1 MSTASSYASYSRDAL
16 LARIA
21 ELEAQQALARA
32 PAVGPTET
40 TTAAIAAA
48 VTGGDC
54 PIGASR
60 KRKKDAPSSRSD
72 RQFNFSNHAARPI
85 ALRVAYLGW
94 AYYGLAAQ
102 EADTVPTIESHLFAA
117 LTTARLIPDRKS
129 CASSRCGR
137 TDRGVSSF
145 GQVVGLYVRS
155 NRKLGSP
162 GTVSWDAVEQAKRGE
177 HDTVAATE
185 VVGDDSSEIDY
196 VSVLNRLLPA
206 DIRVLAWSPVAPT
219 FDARFGCTSRRYK
232 YFFPAGTLNIGAMR
246 AAAATYPG
254 TTNDFRNFC
263 KVDPTKNVQSYVR
276 VVTEADVR
284 PLGRE
289 DENVGGWAEED
300 DGRAY
305 VDPVTGRARHETD
318 FFVFVVT
325 GSAFL
330 WHQVRCMMAILFL
343 VGKERE
349 SVDLPRRLIDD
360 AAAQATSTTPTVGGR
375 PMYDMAADTPL
386 VLVDCAYP
394 AGTFTWRV
402 DDTQRDRIA
411 EGLHMLWQEHAVK
424 AVQVRRLMDLLSGL
438 PVIDTAAAVVGK
450 GKAKAK
456 TKPYVA
462 VMDRQRCD
470 SIEER
475 LRKAG
480 AQLKGGT
487 KRRAGS
493 AMGTDN
499 AAEIDGGVAPM
510 EMDGDAATEVVS
522 DFVEK
527 KARKH

>member
-1 MSTASSYASYSRDAL
+1 MSTASTYENYSRDAL

-21 ELEAQQALARA
+21 ELEAQQALLTA
-32 PAVGPTET
+32 PATAAAKT
-40 TTAAIAAA
+40 TTGVTSAA
-48 VTGGDC
+48 VPADR
-54 PIGASR
+54 PIAASR
-60 KRKKDAPSSRSD
+60 KRSD
-72 RQFNFSNHAARPI
+72 RQFNFSNHPARPI
-85 ALRVAYLGW
+85 ALRIAYLGW

-117 LTTARLIPDRKS
+117 LTTARLIPDRKA

-155 NRKLGSP
+155 NRKPGAP
-162 GTVSWDAVEQAKRGE
+162 GTVPWDAVEQAKRGE
-177 HDTVAATE
+177 HDTVGAKAE
-185 VVGDDSSEIDY
+185 VEGGGDESGEIDY
-196 VSVLNRLLPA
+196 VGVFNRLLPA

-232 YFFPAGTLNIGAMR
+232 YFFPAGALNIRAMR
-246 AAAATYPG
+246 EAAATYLG

-289 DENVGGWAEED
+289 DDNGGEWAEEGE
-300 DGRAY
+300 GRAY
-305 VDPVTGRARHETD
+305 IDPVTGRARQETD

-330 WHQVRCMMAILFL
+330 WHQVRCMMGILFL
-343 VGKERE
+343 VGEERE
-349 SVDLPRRLIDD
+349 SLDLPRRLIDD
-360 AAAQATSTTPTVGGR
+360 AAAQTATTATTGGGR
-375 PMYDMAADTPL
+375 PMYDMAAETPL
-386 VLVDCAYP
+386 VLVECAYP
-394 AGTFTWRV
+394 EGTFTWRV

-411 EGLHMLWQEHAVK
+411 TGLTTLWQEHAVK
-424 AVQVRRLMDLLSGL
+424 AVQVRRLMDSLSSL
-438 PVIDTAAAVVGK
+438 PVIDTAAAVVGR
-450 GKAKAK
+450 GKPKAK

-462 VMDRQRCD
+462 VMARQRCD

-475 LRKAG
+475 MRKAG

-493 AMGTDN
+493 ALGTDDT
-499 AAEIDGGVAPM
+499 AGAGGGVAPM
-510 EMDGDAATEVVS
+510 EMDENMATEAAS
-522 DFVEK
+522 DSAEK
-527 KARKH
+527 KARKN